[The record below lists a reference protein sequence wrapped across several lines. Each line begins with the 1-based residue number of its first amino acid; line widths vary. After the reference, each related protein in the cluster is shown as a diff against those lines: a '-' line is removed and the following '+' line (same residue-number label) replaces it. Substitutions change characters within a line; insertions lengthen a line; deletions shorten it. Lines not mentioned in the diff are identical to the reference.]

1 VRTGEVAR
9 LVGCSV
15 NQVRK
20 LEVLGVLPPA
30 LRSPSGRRSF
40 DQAHVLSARAYRG
53 LAEAVG
59 PVEAR
64 HILVTAHLSLDE
76 VVARL
81 DAVHALLHA
90 ERRELALARQA
101 VASIAS
107 EPMVDVRAADAMGV
121 GELAEAL
128 GVRAS
133 ALRHWEAEG
142 LLAPGR
148 DALGARMYSP
158 ADVRDARLIHQMR
171 RAGYR
176 IEPLRALLPQLRE
189 GGWDERLAEREAS
202 ITARSVALFRASAL
216 LEELCPS
223 SDVS

>member
-1 VRTGEVAR
+1 MRTGEVAR

-20 LEVLGVLPPA
+20 LEALGVLPLA
-30 LRSPSGRRSF
+30 ERSPSGRRSY
-40 DQAHVLSARAYRG
+40 DQVHVLSARAYRG

-64 HILVTAHLSLDE
+64 RLLVTAHHAIDE
-76 VVARL
+76 LAARL
-81 DAVHALLHA
+81 DSVHAGLHA

-107 EPMVDVRAADAMGV
+107 EPMEDVRAADAMGV

-142 LLAPGR
+142 LLAPSR
-148 DALGARMYSP
+148 DAHGARRYSP
-158 ADVRDARLIHQMR
+158 TDVRDARLIHQLR

-189 GGWDERLAEREAS
+189 RGLDERLAQREAS
-202 ITARSVALFRASAL
+202 ITARSVALFRASVL
-216 LEELCPS
+216 LEELCT
-223 SDVS
+223 